1 MEFDVK
7 INFPDNL
14 NLFNYIQYN
23 NIGYNYKLIGLFTH
37 IGDNG
42 MGGHFIAYCL
52 DPLFDQW
59 HKYNDAIVTQVSNFQ
74 NEVTNFLHLVEIMKI
89 F

>member
-1 MEFDVK
+1 
-7 INFPDNL
+7 
-14 NLFNYIQYN
+14 
-23 NIGYNYKLIGLFTH
+23 
-37 IGDNG
+37 
-42 MGGHFIAYCL
+42 MGGHFITYCL